1 MDRRQLTALFTV
13 LGAAV
18 LLALALLSSPGKAK
32 AQSAGYSFVGGT
44 ARQQATVRNALDAS
58 SFDWNLVPGAV
69 TIHIAKG
76 VSGSY
81 STKGNIWLEP
91 ALLTHGAKAW
101 GVIQHEYAHQ
111 IDFFL
116 FDSTI
121 RARLT
126 KLLGAKTW
134 WAGQSSLRHSQLGCE
149 RFASTLAWAYWPSRQ
164 NTLIRFAH
172 AEATAMPPAK
182 FRRLLDNLL
191 AHA

>member
-1 MDRRQLTALFTV
+1 M
-13 LGAAV
+13 LGRAAS
-18 LLALALLSSPGKAK
+18 LCAFLALALPAW
-32 AQSAGYSFVGGT
+32 ASADGGNYTFAGGT
-44 ARQQATVRNALDAS
+44 KAERQTVVSALDAS
-58 SFDWNLVPGAV
+58 SFDWSLIPGEV

-76 VSGSY
+76 GSY
-81 STKGNIWLEP
+81 ATKGAVWLNP
-91 ALLTHGAKAW
+91 ALLAKGRAAW
-101 GVIQHEYAHQ
+101 GVVQHEFAHQ
-111 IDFFL
+111 IDFFM
-116 FDSTI
+116 FDATV

-126 KLLGAKTW
+126 KLLRAKTW
-134 WAGQSSLRHSQLGCE
+134 WAGRPGLRHSQLGCE

>member
-1 MDRRQLTALFTV
+1 MVVLF
-13 LGAAV
+13 AA
-18 LLALALLSSPGKAK
+18 AAFAFALLSSASP
-32 AQSAGYSFVGGT
+32 AQAGPTGYSFDGGT
-44 ARQQATVRNALDAS
+44 THQQATVRSALEAS
-58 SFDWNLVPGAV
+58 SFDWSLVPGQV
-69 TIHIAKG
+69 TIHIARGGSHASKG
-76 VSGSY
+76 D
-81 STKGNIWLEP
+81 IWLDP
-91 ALLTHGAKAW
+91 ALLAHGRAAW

-116 FDSTI
+116 FDASM

-134 WAGQSSLRHSQLGCE
+134 WAGRPGLRHSQLGCE

-182 FRRLLDNLL
+182 FRRLLDSLL
-191 AHA
+191 ARS